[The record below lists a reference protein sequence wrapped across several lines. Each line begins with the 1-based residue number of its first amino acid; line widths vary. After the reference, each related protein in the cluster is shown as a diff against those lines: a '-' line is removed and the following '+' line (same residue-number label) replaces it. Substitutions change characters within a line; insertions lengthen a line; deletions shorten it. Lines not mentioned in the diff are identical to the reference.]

1 MVVEPMQGTLDSIP
15 NPGNK
20 TKKHYNAQK
29 AATIKGYHTGARR
42 ILRTRGKLSFQGW
55 QEKEKEGPGSKQI
68 ELCVSGGVTTELSS
82 GV

>member
-15 NPGNK
+15 KPGNK

-42 ILRTRGKLSFQGW
+42 ILRTQGKLSFQG
-55 QEKEKEGPGSKQI
+55 
-68 ELCVSGGVTTELSS
+68 
-82 GV
+82 